1 MCQQVPIKKGR
12 AHPYYIGNIKRV
24 PESLEKERESSY
36 WDPRLSMKWNK
47 KEQSTPKQPLDHTN
61 GELMYLSV
69 LLC

>member
-36 WDPRLSMKWNK
+36 WDPMLSMK
-47 KEQSTPKQPLDHTN
+47 
-61 GELMYLSV
+61 
-69 LLC
+69 